1 MVNVESEYMGGQRA
15 KLWTYLI
22 LAFLL
27 VLGVLALNFWLVN
40 PEMANQG
47 VSAIAGLPAW
57 AFPLIALVVGAGVFW
72 FGLKI
77 EADWPEAVGA
87 FLIAGA
93 VAAAELMIGWTTFQF
108 GGVALI
114 PYLIPVVVFIVLMGY
129 SMMTSK

>member
-27 VLGVLALNFWLVN
+27 VVAVLAINFWFVN
-40 PEMANQG
+40 PEQAQSG
-47 VSAIAGLPAW
+47 IDAVAGLPAW
-57 AFPLIALVVGAGVFW
+57 AFPLIVVVVGVGIYW

-77 EADWPEAVGA
+77 EADWPEALGA

-93 VAAAELMIGWTTFQF
+93 VAGAEVMIGWTTFQI
-108 GGVALI
+108 GGVFLI
-114 PYLIPVVVFIVLMGY
+114 PYLIPIIVFIILMGY